1 MKIKKI
7 LITVIIFLSIG
18 FGIFYFLLGSMAGA
32 FVDGDNKEF
41 NPNLWKDDFEGET
54 RTFMLGDLENEHLK
68 KGMTKDEVIKLL
80 GEPDGRHPDGENYT
94 WEKELGYDLGNS
106 FDPCEFIIYL
116 DENQKVVSWKKYC
129 S

>member
-1 MKIKKI
+1 MKIKKL
-7 LITVIIFLSIG
+7 LITIVIFVCIG
-18 FGIFYFLLGSMAGA
+18 FGIFYLVAMFMTTALI
-32 FVDGDNKEF
+32 DGDNKEF
-41 NPNLWKDDFEGET
+41 NQNLWKDDFEGET
-54 RTFMLGDLENEHLK
+54 RAVMLSDLENKHLK

-94 WEKELGYDLGNS
+94 WKKELGYDLGNS

-116 DENQKVVSWKKYC
+116 DENLKVVSWKKYC

>member
-7 LITVIIFLSIG
+7 LSIILISLGAGIG
-18 FGIFYFLLGSMAGA
+18 LFYLVA
-32 FVDGDNKEF
+32 FILTIALIHGDNKDF

-54 RTFMLGDLENEHLK
+54 RTSMLGDLENEHLK
-68 KGMTKDEVIKLL
+68 KGMTKHEVIKLL
-80 GEPDGRHPDGENYT
+80 GEPDGRHPDGEDYT
-94 WEKELGYDLGNS
+94 WKKELGYDLGKS

-116 DENQKVVSWKKYC
+116 DENQKVVSWQKFC